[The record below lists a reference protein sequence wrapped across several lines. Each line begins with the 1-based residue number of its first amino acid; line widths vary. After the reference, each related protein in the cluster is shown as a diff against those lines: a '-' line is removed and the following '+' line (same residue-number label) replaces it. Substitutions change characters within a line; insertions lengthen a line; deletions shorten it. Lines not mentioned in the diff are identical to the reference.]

1 MGMFDKIWAMRN
13 PANNK
18 EAKQPK
24 APEGLKKPETSALNR
39 DAKGEVMGFDTS
51 MPTLP
56 ISSVRK
62 YLAAQHERLAKDL
75 EDVRKSG
82 LPSDVVEQKIGE
94 DARQTAELK
103 KLEDAIDKRMN
114 EADAK
119 EMVYA
124 GKELSI
130 PNPYFE
136 MGKVGMPETAAANDN
151 AAEEVPDIDA
161 QRKDLAVLMQK
172 RDELMKKR
180 DVLMH
185 SVKETVSLSM
195 KQEIAGTKKYAEA
208 VDEKAV
214 YPNYFPENI
223 EKANEADALRA
234 KAAGLE
240 QASKETRK
248 GLSEP
253 LREVLD
259 QLDDVQEGIMN
270 KQRNIEFIERKF
282 GSADKRAAA

>member
-13 PANNK
+13 PANNT

-24 APEGLKKPETSALNR
+24 APENLKKPETSALNR
-39 DAKGEVMGFDTS
+39 DVKGEVMGFDTS

-62 YLAAQHERLAKDL
+62 YLATQYERLSKDL
-75 EDVRKSG
+75 EDARKSG
-82 LPSDVVEQKIGE
+82 LPSDVIDQKIKE
-94 DARQTAELK
+94 DAQQTAELK

-114 EADAK
+114 EPDAK

-124 GKELSI
+124 GKEVVI

-151 AAEEVPDIDA
+151 AVEEVPDIDA
-161 QRKDLAVLMQK
+161 QRKDLDVLMQK
-172 RDELMKKR
+172 RDVLMKKR

-185 SVKETVSLSM
+185 SVKETVSLFM
-195 KQEIAGTKKYAEA
+195 QQEIAGTKKYAEA

-223 EKANEADALRA
+223 EKANAADALRA

-248 GLSEP
+248 GEP

-259 QLDDVQEGIMN
+259 QLDDVQEEIMN
-270 KQRNIEFIERKF
+270 KQRNIEFIEKKY
-282 GSADKRAAA
+282 GTAEKREAA